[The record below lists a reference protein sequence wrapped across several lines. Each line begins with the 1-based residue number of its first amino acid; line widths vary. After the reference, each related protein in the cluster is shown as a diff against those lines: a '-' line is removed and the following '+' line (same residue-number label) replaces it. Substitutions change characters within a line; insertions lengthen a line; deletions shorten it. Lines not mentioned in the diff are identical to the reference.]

1 MSLRGFQEAAVDLT
15 LAPDLCRALRRGESA
30 VLDRYNLNERERN
43 RLLDIAL
50 QPGIA
55 MNCALARGNRLE
67 LIVEAF
73 PKTCTLIKS
82 RLPRLLDELWEQR
95 KPDNTQLFGEENAFA
110 AFIARKV
117 SHGELDVE
125 CLSEIFAY
133 ELACR
138 DLVLRLE
145 TDADAASVHETIVEF
160 KHPPEALLPPL
171 SRHAAPPSGL
181 PSGVLPTRIRLREG
195 GLELDPV
202 RIRGEASTV

>member
-30 VLDRYNLNERERN
+30 VLDRYDLNQRERN

-82 RLPRLLDELWEQR
+82 RLPRLLDELWEQL

-117 SHGELDVE
+117 SQGELDVE
-125 CLSEIFAY
+125 YLPEIFALRTCVPRPGAAARDRRRCGVGSRDDRRIQASARGAAHAF
-133 ELACR
+133 EPSCR
-138 DLVLRLE
+138 
-145 TDADAASVHETIVEF
+145 S
-160 KHPPEALLPPL
+160 
-171 SRHAAPPSGL
+171 
-181 PSGVLPTRIRLREG
+181 
-195 GLELDPV
+195 PV
-202 RIRGEASTV
+202 RAAVGRVSNPDSAERGRP